1 MKELFKKFTKL
12 IYPLMLTFF
21 VLYIFGASGTG
32 NNDASEKP
40 YFYFGFTFRQF
51 QWLEV
56 SLSYVWLICILVFFV
71 GLIGQ
76 TCVLGKE
83 HRKTKDLK
91 ALAELFD
98 TYLKMLTPALLGSAL
113 WWLYTLY
120 ISESQSYMLYFVG
133 PELDV
138 FENSLHFV
146 TVLLFLIALT
156 GLVGTTVVEIMRYK
170 KNKKAKEEVKPNEV
184 V

>member
-98 TYLKMLTPALLGSAL
+98 TY
-113 WWLYTLY
+113 
-120 ISESQSYMLYFVG
+120 
-133 PELDV
+133 
-138 FENSLHFV
+138 
-146 TVLLFLIALT
+146 
-156 GLVGTTVVEIMRYK
+156 
-170 KNKKAKEEVKPNEV
+170 
-184 V
+184 

>member
-1 MKELFKKFTKL
+1 M
-12 IYPLMLTFF
+12 
-21 VLYIFGASGTG
+21 
-32 NNDASEKP
+32 
-40 YFYFGFTFRQF
+40 
-51 QWLEV
+51 
-56 SLSYVWLICILVFFV
+56 
-71 GLIGQ
+71 IGQ

-170 KNKKAKEEVKPNEV
+170 KNKKAKEEDKPNEV